1 MTSRRNEHFELII
14 FENVMPKL
22 SQFFH
27 INLQKQTILYSIRF
41 LNLNK
46 FCFLTKYYSFMQNLQ
61 NLNHSIQK
69 IIEFL
74 VQQDPAKA
82 FLLKRN
88 IFSNL
93 LISKQ
98 IFSSHLIKLI

>member
-1 MTSRRNEHFELII
+1 
-14 FENVMPKL
+14 
-22 SQFFH
+22 
-27 INLQKQTILYSIRF
+27 
-41 LNLNK
+41 
-46 FCFLTKYYSFMQNLQ
+46 MQNLQ

-74 VQQDPAKA
+74 VQQDPAKV
-82 FLLKRN
+82 FLIKRN

-98 IFSSHLIKLI
+98 IFSSHLIKVINIDKHKDSTEEYPC